1 MTVSEYHWYAVT
13 GSYFPTSRNHSTVE
27 MYSSYATCK
36 HVGSRSMVAE
46 VLMYANVYER
56 RTTFS
61 FPHVGGDFGTRAFPP
76 PRSLRSEPTPTPT
89 LLAVCAA
96 CPCEAKDGAAPDTAD
111 TVGVTVEAGTPRAKP
126 GRAGRTCTVRITIP
140 SYGSRA
146 MVTIRGPLNGFHI
159 PCTFSGIT

>member
-13 GSYFPTSRNHSTVE
+13 GSYFPTSRNHSTVG

-61 FPHVGGDFGTRAFPP
+61 FPHVGCDFGTRAFPP
-76 PRSLRSEPTPTPT
+76 PGAFEANPPLPPPCLRCARLALAMRRTEPHPTPQ
-89 LLAVCAA
+89 
-96 CPCEAKDGAAPDTAD
+96 D

-146 MVTIRGPLNGFHI
+146 ND
-159 PCTFSGIT
+159 SGITVAILAQVVCE